1 MTEKIKLLVI
11 DDHAV
16 VRTGISAWVASEP
29 DLALVGEAADGEQ
42 GVARAF
48 ELKLDVILMDLIMPK
63 KDGIEAI
70 REIVREN
77 AEARILMMTSFSEQA
92 RSVEAI
98 RAGAMGF
105 ILKDTSPE
113 EMLRAIR
120 DVHMGKPWLSAE
132 ITRAL
137 MHAGRLDGEAAPE
150 SKQLT
155 KREVEVLKLIAQGM
169 SDADIESE
177 LTISKATV
185 RFHVTNI
192 LAKLHL
198 ENRMQAALY
207 AIRQRYVTV

>member
-1 MTEKIKLLVI
+1 MTEKIKLVVV

-29 DLALVGEAADGEQ
+29 DLALVGEAADGKQ
-42 GVARAF
+42 GVAKAL
-48 ELKLDVILMDLIMPK
+48 ELKPDVILMDLVMPK

-92 RSVEAI
+92 KSVEAI

-120 DVHMGKPWLSAE
+120 DVHAGKPWLSAE

-137 MHAGRLDGEAAPE
+137 MHARRLHKEAAPE

-169 SDADIESE
+169 SDAEIKSE

-198 ENRMQAALY
+198 ENRTQAALY